1 MASTADSTASVFKFV
16 VGWGLMI
23 ALLTLLNKTR
33 LGHVAIYYSL
43 MLFILFILVTQYQKL
58 APLIANLPTIQQEQG
73 GTA

>member
-1 MASTADSTASVFKFV
+1 MSDSTSSVFKFV

-23 ALLTLLNKTR
+23 TLLTFINRTR

-43 MLFILFILVTQYQKL
+43 ILFILFILVTQYQKL
-58 APLIANLPTIQQEQG
+58 APLLINLPTIQQEQG